1 MSGKRLGILGLGR
14 IGRAIAKRAEA
25 FDMPIAYHSRKPVE
39 GVQYRYYGDL
49 VALANESDFLVAI
62 CPGGAA
68 TRHIVNEKVMKA
80 LGPQGVLVNVSRGS
94 VVDEAALVKCLQD
107 GSLGGA
113 GLDVFEDEPR
123 VPEALLAMEQVVLA
137 PHVGSATHE
146 TRNEMG
152 RLTVDNLLAHFAGNP
167 VLTPVG

>member
-1 MSGKRLGILGLGR
+1 
-14 IGRAIAKRAEA
+14 
-25 FDMPIAYHSRKPVE
+25 
-39 GVQYRYYGDL
+39 
-49 VALANESDFLVAI
+49 
-62 CPGGAA
+62 
-68 TRHIVNEKVMKA
+68 VMKA
-80 LGPQGVLVNVSRGS
+80 LGPQGILVNVARGS

-123 VPEALLAMEQVVLA
+123 APEALFSMEQVVLA

-146 TRNEMG
+146 SRNEMG
-152 RLTVDNLLAHFAGNP
+152 RLTVDNLLAHFAGKP

>member
-1 MSGKRLGILGLGR
+1 
-14 IGRAIAKRAEA
+14 
-25 FDMPIAYHSRKPVE
+25 MPVAYHSRRRVE
-39 GVQYRYYGDL
+39 GLAYRYYGDL
-49 VALANESDFLVAI
+49 AELAADSDFLVAI

-68 TRHIVNEKVMKA
+68 TKHIVDEKVLKA
-80 LGPQGVLVNVSRGS
+80 LGPEGVLVNVARGS
-94 VVDEAALVKCLQD
+94 VVDEAALVRCLQD

-123 VPEALLAMEQVVLA
+123 VPEALLAMEKVVLA

-152 RLTVDNLLAHFAGNP
+152 RVTVDNLLAHFAGKP